1 MHSMTC
7 FLRAL
12 VLFQHRNIGTLKV
25 LHAGVR
31 LCIHFEQ
38 EQKFA
43 EPDVVHPEL
52 KSAIRYPRRADKHTV
67 YRQKPHDQFLHAVCS
82 LFLEQKVSLS
92 LEILLCQHSSDDCG
106 WQDGWGSQIILS
118 NSWVCKICIIWWIIE
133 NMLCMHDMENVPVDC
148 LIPLQWNGESVSPCH
163 RRK

>member
-1 MHSMTC
+1 MTC

-38 EQKFA
+38 GQKFA

-52 KSAIRYPRRADKHTV
+52 KSAIRYHDPRRADKHIV
-67 YRQKPHDQFLHAVCS
+67 LA
-82 LFLEQKVSLS
+82 
-92 LEILLCQHSSDDCG
+92 IG
-106 WQDGWGSQIILS
+106 WL
-118 NSWVCKICIIWWIIE
+118 
-133 NMLCMHDMENVPVDC
+133 
-148 LIPLQWNGESVSPCH
+148 
-163 RRK
+163 